1 MLGEKLK
8 KLRKEKNLTQQ
19 QLGEILGISPSTVG
33 MYEQERRKPD
43 NDIIR
48 KYCKH
53 FGVSADYLLC
63 ENGDEGV
70 EIDDV
75 IAKIR
80 STLLAQNGLMFNGK
94 PLTSEELL
102 KIADTVE
109 LSIKVLALDKK

>member
-43 NDIIR
+43 NQIIR
-48 KYCKH
+48 KYCK
-53 FGVSADYLLC
+53 FFQVSADYLLC
-63 ENGDEGV
+63 ENEEDAV

-75 IAKIR
+75 IKKIR
-80 STLLAQNGLMFNGK
+80 HTLLTQNGLMFNGK
-94 PLTSEELL
+94 PLTSDELK